1 MKKLLHISLILL
13 AMSIINH
20 SYGQLKDKKVWVSGA
35 ARGILYMD
43 DYSTSAEDD
52 TTTARKTQSGQTM
65 VDLGVNVNPSD
76 KILVQG
82 MVRIQQEYGGFWG
95 AGVTFDVRQLY
106 IKGLIGNIIKY
117 QLGDINYKLSA
128 YTLNNQT
135 GLVSKFGG
143 VLIDIPLDQVEY
155 DLFYTDNN
163 TWRQQGAAVDFGLE
177 YSKLI
182 ESTDFNL
189 FTTRVQPTD
198 FDTQEDRMYSG
209 GSVVLKQSKWLKVGF
224 QYANL
229 YDLKGTTSDTVYM
242 RNPVYTFSA
251 EADYEIDD
259 VKLNASLETGQSQLE
274 WQNNPEA
281 PDLTDFFYDINLRA
295 DISKI
300 GVKLLAGYRN
310 IGADF
315 RSAGSQTMQINYTR
329 APQAYQRY
337 GNDQAIRQISMLDI
351 YRDAS
356 LYNLQIREGLMT
368 FDPRY
373 NNATPYGVATPNR
386 SGFLFEANYEDP
398 KKRWTVK
405 ASSELLSDIFGE
417 GTTVLT
423 KYATNSLL
431 AEIKLN
437 NIINV
442 GDRRLWI
449 SGLIGEQNSTRSGEQ
464 DYEAIDLA
472 TRFYDFNLTA
482 TLFSTID
489 LIAEYRIWKS
499 DGNTLI
505 ADRNVYSQII
515 DFNEYNINYKESIL
529 GAGLQYRFSENI
541 KFSFM
546 WQTFQWE
553 DYLGET
559 LPYQIDTWTVYFT
572 MKF

>member
-1 MKKLLHISLILL
+1 
-13 AMSIINH
+13 
-20 SYGQLKDKKVWVSGA
+20 
-35 ARGILYMD
+35 
-43 DYSTSAEDD
+43 
-52 TTTARKTQSGQTM
+52 
-65 VDLGVNVNPSD
+65 
-76 KILVQG
+76 
-82 MVRIQQEYGGFWG
+82 
-95 AGVTFDVRQLY
+95 
-106 IKGLIGNIIKY
+106 
-117 QLGDINYKLSA
+117 
-128 YTLNNQT
+128 
-135 GLVSKFGG
+135 
-143 VLIDIPLDQVEY
+143 
-155 DLFYTDNN
+155 
-163 TWRQQGAAVDFGLE
+163 
-177 YSKLI
+177 
-182 ESTDFNL
+182 
-189 FTTRVQPTD
+189 
-198 FDTQEDRMYSG
+198 
-209 GSVVLKQSKWLKVGF
+209 
-224 QYANL
+224 
-229 YDLKGTTSDTVYM
+229 
-242 RNPVYTFSA
+242 
-251 EADYEIDD
+251 
-259 VKLNASLETGQSQLE
+259 
-274 WQNNPEA
+274 
-281 PDLTDFFYDINLRA
+281 
-295 DISKI
+295 
-300 GVKLLAGYRN
+300 
-310 IGADF
+310 
-315 RSAGSQTMQINYTR
+315 
-329 APQAYQRY
+329 
-337 GNDQAIRQISMLDI
+337 
-351 YRDAS
+351 
-356 LYNLQIREGLMT
+356 MT

>member
-1 MKKLLHISLILL
+1 MKKLLNISLLFL
-13 AMSIINH
+13 AMSMITNSH
-20 SYGQLKDKKVWVSGA
+20 GQQKKVFVSGA

-43 DYSTSAEDD
+43 DYSTAAEDD

-65 VDLGVNVNPSD
+65 VDLGVNIQPND

-82 MVRIQQEYGGFWG
+82 MVRIQNEYGGFWG

-106 IKGLIGNIIKY
+106 IKGIIANSVKY

-143 VLIDIPLDQVEY
+143 VMVDIPLKQVEY

-163 TWRQQGAAVDFGLE
+163 TWRQQGFAVDFGLE
-177 YSKLI
+177 YTKVI
-182 ESTDFNL
+182 ESTDFHV
-189 FTTRVQPTD
+189 FTSRVLATD
-198 FDTQEDRMYSG
+198 FGTQEDRLYSG
-209 GSVVLKQSKWLKVGF
+209 GSVVLNQSKWLKLGF

-242 RNPVYTFSA
+242 RNPSYSFSA
-251 EADYEIDD
+251 EADYKLDN
-259 VKLNASLETGQSQLE
+259 VLLNASLETGQSKLE
-274 WQNNPEA
+274 WQGDPEA
-281 PDLTDFFYDINLRA
+281 PLLNDFFYDINLRA
-295 DISKI
+295 NFKKY

-310 IGADF
+310 VGADY
-315 RSAGSQTMQINYTR
+315 RSAGSQTMQINYSR

-337 GNDQAIRQISMLDI
+337 GNDQTLRHISMLDI

-356 LYNLQIREGLMT
+356 LYQTQIREGLMV

-386 SGFLFEANYEDP
+386 SGFLFEANYEDL
-398 KKRWTVK
+398 KKRWSVK

-417 GTTVLT
+417 GTTALT
-423 KYATNSLL
+423 KYNTNSLL

-437 NIINV
+437 NIINI

-449 SGLIGEQNSTRSGEQ
+449 SGLIGEQNSTRSGEE

-472 TRFYDFNLTA
+472 TRFYDVNLTA
-482 TLFSTID
+482 TLFLSLD

-499 DGNTLI
+499 NGSTQL
-505 ADRNVYSQII
+505 AGRNVYSQIN
-515 DFNEYNINYKESIL
+515 DYNEYTIDYKESIL
-529 GAGLQYRFSENI
+529 GAGLKYRFKEDMN
-541 KFSFM
+541 FSFM
-546 WQTFQWE
+546 WQTFQWD
-553 DYLGET
+553 DYLEET
-559 LPYQIDTWTVYFT
+559 LPYQIDTWTIYFT